1 MGVDKSVLV
10 VDGVALARRVAN
22 VLAAAGCEPVV
33 CQGGDAEALA
43 AVGLA
48 VAPDSRPGDGPLTA
62 ILDALTRFAPADVVV
77 CACDLPSVDRDTV
90 SRLRA
95 AATASPEIDV
105 VAAIDESGPHLLSV
119 WHARAREPLTSLI
132 GQGVRSYRAALE
144 RLASLPVEVP
154 ESVLVNLNRPEDLP

>member
-1 MGVDKSVLV
+1 
-10 VDGVALARRVAN
+10 VALARRVAD
-22 VLAAAGCEPVV
+22 VLTAAGCEPVG

-48 VAPDSRPGDGPLTA
+48 VAPDSRPGAGPLAA

-77 CACDLPSVDRDTV
+77 CACDLPSVDRETV

-95 AATASPEIDV
+95 AAASSPAVDA
-105 VAAIDESGPHLLSV
+105 VAANDASGPHLLSV
-119 WHARAREPLTSLI
+119 WHARAREPLSSLI
-132 GQGVRSYRAALE
+132 EQGVRSYRAALD
-144 RLASLPVEVP
+144 RLDSVCVEVP